1 MTKEDVEKYARKV
14 AGITKFATGDDP
26 TEVVAQ
32 LGGRCKILDMSDWVE
47 ETGSIYV
54 HREYDFDII
63 LPRYTSP
70 LRDRFTI
77 CHELG
82 HFFLHSNMGEVP
94 IVAYRQGS
102 TRIEWEANWFAAS
115 LLMPKVEFLAALKET
130 DDLTRIAAKFK
141 VSCEAARVRKEAI
154 G

>member
-1 MTKEDVEKYARKV
+1 MLDFLLGNDALS
-14 AGITKFATGDDP
+14 A
-26 TEVVAQ
+26 VVAFG
-32 LGGRCKILDMSDWVE
+32 LVLIPA
-47 ETGSIYV
+47 
-54 HREYDFDII
+54 II
-63 LPRYTSP
+63 
-70 LRDRFTI
+70 I
-77 CHELG
+77 HELG